1 MCIIYKYMGISFL
14 TFVGKILTAL
24 KKSTKA
30 ARVLKHD
37 SVLTRKLSSGG
48 FITYADRV
56 AVSKILESN
65 KYNILETANQLNI
78 DESLVKSWHDQVKND
93 KYAEVETEKDVYAI
107 AVRDKTNK
115 AMEVKTSGFLK
126 TAFDIK
132 EAALKRMKD
141 LVPSSESIRDLAMVI
156 KTLHEIE
163 TGSRMTD
170 DEEKDLNTQQKSFMM
185 NVVVQQLKMVNNTG
199 YGESESKRPSKGDS
213 KG

>member
-1 MCIIYKYMGISFL
+1 M
-14 TFVGKILTAL
+14 
-24 KKSTKA
+24 
-30 ARVLKHD
+30 LKHD

-115 AMEVKTSGFLK
+115 AMEVKTSAFLK

-185 NVVVQQLKMVNNTG
+185 NVVVQQLKNG
-199 YGESESKRPSKGDS
+199 
-213 KG
+213 